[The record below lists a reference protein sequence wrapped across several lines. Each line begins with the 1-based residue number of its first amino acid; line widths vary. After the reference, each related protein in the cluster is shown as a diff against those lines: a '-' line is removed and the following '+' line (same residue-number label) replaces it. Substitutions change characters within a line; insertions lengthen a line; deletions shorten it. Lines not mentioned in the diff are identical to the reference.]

1 VKAARRHPGTW
12 PRAVSG
18 DRERPCLPKRDLRH
32 LRLIILVRCFLLLI
46 AAVVCCA
53 TAANDTAE
61 RIARAAKQAEDK
73 GQIVRAYLLYAAAAA
88 RDAQNGS
95 YRANRDALAPAA
107 KLLSK
112 AEIESADIGR
122 ELQEIET
129 QSSSREPPIEFARR
143 ADWERDPDL
152 QPLPKL
158 QPAASTGT
166 FDLRGDEKYLFENV
180 AKVFGLRPIFDP
192 QLEVHSGLHFNISNA
207 DFRTVMEA
215 LTAATNTFMFPV
227 SLHDFYVARDT
238 ELKRNEL
245 EPQILLTF
253 PLPNALD
260 QKDLIEAANVV
271 RGTLNLRTIGYDSA
285 NRIIMVRDRYTRA
298 KTARALL
305 DALLLPKAQVAFE
318 VEFLTFDSDRTYH
331 YGLSLPTSFNLV
343 DFGFGHIGH
352 FQSVLPSGL
361 SGSFLLFGGGFT
373 TFGVGLAN
381 SASLFA
387 TYSESHSQALFDATV
402 VVADGQTANMH
413 IGDKYP
419 IPQTIFTGATNSSS
433 IYNPIGQVTLEDL
446 GILLKMT
453 PRIKGD
459 GDISLD
465 LEASVKSLGTQTFDT
480 IPAIA
485 QREFK
490 GTIRVH
496 EGEWAIIA
504 GLNTNTQSQTRT
516 GLAGLSNIPG
526 LNQILSENTR
536 DTTISDTLLV
546 IKPRITRLP
555 MSAEISP
562 QYYLGSA
569 RGNRVVL

>member
-1 VKAARRHPGTW
+1 MRAARLRRGTSLPGVSRASKP
-12 PRAVSG
+12 PRLSQ
-18 DRERPCLPKRDLRH
+18 RWIRH
-32 LRLIILVRCFLLLI
+32 LRPIVLIRCFLLLLAGLVCCI
-46 AAVVCCA
+46 AAGS
-53 TAANDTAE
+53 DTAE

-73 GQIVRAYLLYAAAAA
+73 GQIVRAYLLYAAAVA
-88 RDAQNGS
+88 RDPQNGS

-112 AEIESADIGR
+112 AEIENADITR
-122 ELQEIET
+122 ELQEIEK
-129 QSSSREPPIEFARR
+129 QSSSPEPPLELARR
-143 ADWERDPDL
+143 ADWEREPDL
-152 QPLPKL
+152 QPLPTL
-158 QPAASTGT
+158 QPAEVNGT

-192 QLEVHSGLHFNISNA
+192 QLDVRSGLHFDISST

-215 LTAATNTFMFPV
+215 LTAATNTFMFPI
-227 SLHDFYVARDT
+227 SMHEFYVARDT

-260 QKDLIEAANVV
+260 QKDLIEAANAV
-271 RGTLNLRTIGYDSA
+271 RTTLNLRTVGYDSA
-285 NRIIMVRDRYTRA
+285 NRIVMVRDRYTRA

-305 DALLLPKAQVAFE
+305 QALLLPKAQVAFE
-318 VEFLTFDSDRTYH
+318 VEFITFDSDRSYH

-343 DFGFGHIGH
+343 DFGHIGH
-352 FQSVLPSGL
+352 FQSALASGL
-361 SGSFLLFGGGFT
+361 SGSFLLFGGGASV
-373 TFGVGLAN
+373 FGIGLAN

-387 TYSESHSQALFDATV
+387 TFSESHSQALYDATV
-402 VVADGQTANMH
+402 VVGDGQTANLH

-419 IPQTIFTGATNSSS
+419 IPQTLYTGSTNSPS

-446 GILLKMT
+446 GILLKVT

-459 GDISLD
+459 GDISLQ
-465 LEASVKSLGTQTFDT
+465 LEASYKALGTQTFDSV
-480 IPAIA
+480 PAIA

-490 GTIRVH
+490 SIINLH
-496 EGEWAIIA
+496 EGEWAIVA
-504 GLNTNTQSQTRT
+504 GLNSSSQSQSRT
-516 GLAGLSNIPG
+516 GLAGLSNVRG
-526 LNQILSENTR
+526 LNEILSENKR

-555 MSAEISP
+555 MSAEVSP
-562 QYYLGSA
+562 QYYIGSA
-569 RGNRVVL
+569 RGDRVLL